1 MRDVE
6 FRDDGTRFKLR
17 AELVVAQGGRVLV
30 TEVEGH
36 DFRFLP
42 GGKVR
47 LGEASRDAAAR
58 ELREELGI
66 ELPIQRLLYV
76 SETQGDDSHI
86 SGPGTQNHQVAF
98 GYLVDGSELTLD
110 PSTWEAGHR
119 FRWMALDDLADAA
132 FRPRALVPLLRDALA
147 GDGIHHVALTAA

>member
-42 GGKVR
+42 G
-47 LGEASRDAAAR
+47 
-58 ELREELGI
+58 
-66 ELPIQRLLYV
+66 
-76 SETQGDDSHI
+76 
-86 SGPGTQNHQVAF
+86 
-98 GYLVDGSELTLD
+98 
-110 PSTWEAGHR
+110 
-119 FRWMALDDLADAA
+119 
-132 FRPRALVPLLRDALA
+132 
-147 GDGIHHVALTAA
+147 